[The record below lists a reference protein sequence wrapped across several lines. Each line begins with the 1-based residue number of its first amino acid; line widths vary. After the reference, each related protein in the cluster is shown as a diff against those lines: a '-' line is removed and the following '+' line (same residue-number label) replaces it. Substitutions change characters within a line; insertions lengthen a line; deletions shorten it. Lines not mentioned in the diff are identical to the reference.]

1 METGMVFWLGFAAL
15 FGFAFVMDMFVTGR
29 TKHKLETKKALLWT
43 SAWVSLAF
51 SFGAVIYFYFPNG
64 EVKAMEFIT
73 SYIIEYSLS
82 VDNLFVFIMI
92 FGVMG
97 IKEQHQPRI
106 LKWGIIGAIVLRIL
120 FITLGVELIQRFQFM
135 TYVFGAILIYTAYKM
150 LTSHDEKIEPE
161 KNIAVRLISRVIK
174 IKPDEEGDHFLVK
187 HNNVTYGTVALVT
200 LLLIETTDVIFA
212 VDSIPAVLAITH
224 DPFIAITSNLFAI
237 VGLRSLYFALAGI
250 LGLFRFLKYGITIVL
265 FFVGVKMLIA
275 GFYHIPVQIS
285 LMVIIFC
292 LTASILASLFVK
304 DQGSLPMMEEMA
316 YIPAELDKRYAD
328 THDRKS

>member
-43 SAWVSLAF
+43 SAWVSLAL
-51 SFGAVIYFYFPNG
+51 SFGAVIYFFFPNG
-64 EVKAMEFIT
+64 EVKALEFIT

-135 TYVFGAILIYTAYKM
+135 TYVFGAILIYTAWKM
-150 LTSHDEKIEPE
+150 LTSHDEKIDPE

-292 LTASILASLFVK
+292 LIVSILASLFVK

-316 YIPAELDKRYAD
+316 YIPAERDKRYAD

>member
-1 METGMVFWLGFAAL
+1 MFWVIFAAV
-15 FGFAFVMDMFVTGR
+15 FIFAFIMDMFVTGR
-29 TKHKLETKKALLWT
+29 VKQKLETKKALLWT
-43 SAWVSLAF
+43 ATWVSLAC
-51 SFGAVIYFYFPNG
+51 SFCSLIYFYFPNG
-64 EVKAMEFIT
+64 EVKALEFIT

-82 VDNLFVFIMI
+82 VDNLFVFIMV

-97 IKEQHQPRI
+97 IKELHQPRI

-135 TYVFGAILIYTAYKM
+135 TYVFGAILIYTAWKM

-161 KNIAVRLISRVIK
+161 KNIAVRLISKVIK

-212 VDSIPAVLAITH
+212 VDSIPAVLAITR

-285 LMVIIFC
+285 LAVIILC
-292 LTASILASLFVK
+292 LTASILVSLFAK
-304 DQGSLPMMEEMA
+304 DQGPLPAMEDMA
-316 YIPAELDKRYAD
+316 YIPAELDKR
-328 THDRKS
+328 TPR

>member
-1 METGMVFWLGFAAL
+1 
-15 FGFAFVMDMFVTGR
+15 MDMFVTGR
-29 TKHKLETKKALLWT
+29 TKAKLETKQALLWT
-43 SAWVSLAF
+43 ACWVTLAF
-51 SFGAVIYFYFPNG
+51 SFGAFIYHFSPDG
-64 EVKAMEFIT
+64 KVKALEYIT

-150 LTSHDEKIEPE
+150 LTSHDAKIDPE
-161 KNIAVRLISRVIK
+161 KNIAVRLVSKVIK
-174 IKPDEEGDHFLVK
+174 IKPDEEGDHFLVR

-285 LMVIIFC
+285 LVVIVVC
-292 LTASILASLFVK
+292 LTISILASLFFK
-304 DQGSLPMMEEMA
+304 ESGDALPAVEDMA
-316 YIPAELDKRYAD
+316 YIPAELDNSR
-328 THDRKS
+328 TQRKEENP